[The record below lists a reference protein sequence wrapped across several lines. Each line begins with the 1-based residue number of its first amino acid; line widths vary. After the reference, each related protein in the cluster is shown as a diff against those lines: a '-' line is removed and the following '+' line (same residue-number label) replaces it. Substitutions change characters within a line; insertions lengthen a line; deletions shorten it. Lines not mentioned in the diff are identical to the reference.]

1 MVHILWNPLYL
12 RTHLLAAWLP
22 AQRSTLIYLSLR
34 TKSPIIH
41 ATGGIWTLV
50 CKKYIFSFAS
60 SSTLNTPV
68 SHSVDGRDVVLE
80 QRSFEACK
88 FVPAQSVGCFRTLS
102 LLLLLLLLLLHTK
115 EVVQKR
121 RTLISV
127 GAQRVPTRWYD
138 SHNVEGLNLQPTRPG
153 DSLIL
158 ILILIMVTPI
168 CLNTNDEVVRRAQC
182 GS

>member
-1 MVHILWNPLYL
+1 MGRGGHFDHQVGVVHILWNPLYL

-102 LLLLLLLLLLHTK
+102 LLLLLLHTK

-138 SHNVEGLNLQPTRPG
+138 SHNVEASRGVKPTTYQAWWLTHTHTHSHHGHPH
-153 DSLIL
+153 LL
-158 ILILIMVTPI
+158 KH
-168 CLNTNDEVVRRAQC
+168 
-182 GS
+182 